1 MIGKLLF
8 LLSVSCLVFMPLNNH
23 KAEDDRKM
31 IEDSWAPV
39 SFELAGQKL
48 PEVAFK
54 DTKLVLADGRYTYQ
68 NDNGTYKLIPVED
81 PKAPKAMDI
90 TDTEGPNKGKTFM
103 AIYELA
109 GDSLKICYD
118 LSGQTR
124 PTEFATKAGTKL
136 FLAAYKRAKS

>member
-8 LLSVSCLVFMPLNNH
+8 LLSVSCLVFTPLNSH

-31 IEDSWAPV
+31 IEAAWTAV

-48 PEVAFK
+48 PEAAFK

-68 NDNGTYKLIPVED
+68 NDNGIYKLVPVED

-90 TDTEGPNKGKTFM
+90 TGTDGPNKGKTFM
-103 AIYELA
+103 AIYELT
-109 GDSLKICYD
+109 GDSLRICYD

-124 PTEFATKAGTKL
+124 PTEFATKAGTKQ
-136 FLAAYKRAKS
+136 FLATYKRAKS